1 MQFYLIVSTIV
12 ATIFS
17 ILLYRLLLHKK
28 SVKTGKNQK
37 PPQAKGAWPIIGH
50 LHLLGGP
57 ELHQKVFGDMA
68 DKHGPIFTIKLGVHE
83 ALVVNDA
90 AIAKECFT
98 TNDKAFASRPK
109 AEAAKILGYNY
120 AAFGLAPYGEYW
132 RKVRKMVVSEVL
144 SQRRVE
150 MLGHIRASE
159 VRASLKDL
167 YDGWVKN
174 KLGKNSEMVMV
185 EMKQWFANLIVNN
198 MVMVIIGKRFS
209 LNDKEGLQFQAAT
222 RKLFE
227 LLGAF
232 VLTDFIP
239 YLSYFDVG
247 GYKKAMKTTRK
258 DLDKIFDRFVKE
270 HRQESKTIQ
279 QHEGN
284 QDFMHVLIS
293 IIQGVFEEELNG
305 VDHDTIIK
313 ATCLQLLLAGT
324 DTTHLTLTWALSLL
338 LNNPKALETAQ
349 DEIDE
354 HVGRE
359 RLVKESDLKNLVY
372 LNAIIKETFRL
383 YPAGP
388 LAVPHESLEE
398 CNVGGYNIPKGTRLL
413 LNIWK
418 IQRDPKI
425 WSDPDQFKPE
435 RFLTSDKDIDVKGN
449 HYELLPFGSGRRM
462 CPGVSFALQALGLT
476 LASLL
481 QQFTIKKPSDELVDM
496 TESMGM
502 TNGKATPLVVLLGP
516 RLSTNMYEGGP

>member
-17 ILLYRLLLHKK
+17 ILVYRLLLHKK
-28 SVKTGKNQK
+28 SVKTAKNQK
-37 PPQAKGAWPIIGH
+37 PPQANGAWPIIGH

-185 EMKQWFANLIVNN
+185 DMQKWFANLIVNN
-198 MVMVIIGKRFS
+198 MVMVIIGK
-209 LNDKEGLQFQAAT
+209 
-222 RKLFE
+222 
-227 LLGAF
+227 
-232 VLTDFIP
+232 
-239 YLSYFDVG
+239 SYFDVG

-270 HRQESKTIQ
+270 HREESKTI

-338 LNNPKALETAQ
+338 LNNPKALETVQ

-354 HVGRE
+354 HVGRD

-418 IQRDPKI
+418 IQRDPNI
-425 WSDPDQFKPE
+425 WSDPDEFKPE

-481 QQFTIKKPSDELVDM
+481 QQFTIKKPSDDVVDM

-516 RLSTNMYEGGP
+516 RLSTNMYESGP